1 MSNNLT
7 PALFQFEGRKIRIQV
22 INHEPMF
29 CLADVCKALDL
40 DAPHKVKERLNPDG
54 GNTIPVID
62 TLGRTQQAYFIN
74 EQNLYKTIFQSRK
87 PEAEKFTDWVTSE
100 VLPSIRKTGKYAA
113 PVQPE
118 LPLSEMPETPDVAAL
133 LKMRYR
139 GVPVIP
145 NADLAAM
152 LGLTTRQLA
161 HVKSRNKIYTEG
173 LDVFSVG
180 IPKKLKHS
188 IRRAGFASS
197 ASRTLLW
204 TESGVRKLLQMLG
217 ASKTPYKPLPCSAPV
232 PAKAPETPMIP
243 GLALRKT
250 EKTEE
255 RIYNF
260 RLENLLNLDG
270 LPKLRKLLGA
280 LHRAGYDVANEFAE
294 LSFVENVAHRMAE
307 WQKLFERTLAFNLA
321 DVRMLGRTRYVSK
334 VTMRNGEFA
343 KSESGFEGDIPKM
356 EMPL

>member
-118 LPLSEMPETPDVAAL
+118 LPLSETPETPDVAAL

-161 HVKSRNKIYTEG
+161 HVKSRNNIYTEG

-180 IPKKLKHS
+180 IPKKLKLS

-232 PAKAPETPMIP
+232 PVKAPETPMIP

-270 LPKLRKLLGA
+270 LPKLRELLGA

-307 WQKLFERTLAFNLA
+307 WQKQFERTLAFNLA

>member
-1 MSNNLT
+1 MSNTNMTVFKFEDST
-7 PALFQFEGRKIRIQV
+7 PIRSLIKDG
-22 INHEPMF
+22 EPWF
-29 CLADVCKALDL
+29 VAKDVCDVLGIQQPVRAVENLDS
-40 DAPHKVKERLNPDG
+40 DEVSKTHITDSLN
-54 GNTIPVID
+54 
-62 TLGRTQQAYFIN
+62 RQQETYIIN
-74 EQNLYKTIFQSRK
+74 ESGLYALVIRSNKPNARK
-87 PEAEKFTDWVTSE
+87 FRKWVTSE

-118 LPLSEMPETPDVAAL
+118 LPLSETPETPDVAAL
-133 LKMRYR
+133 LKMKYR

-161 HVKSRNKIYTEG
+161 HVKSRNNIYTEG

-180 IPKKLKHS
+180 IPKKLKLS
-188 IRRAGFASS
+188 IRRAGFASP

-204 TESGVRKLLQMLG
+204 TESGIRKLLQMLG